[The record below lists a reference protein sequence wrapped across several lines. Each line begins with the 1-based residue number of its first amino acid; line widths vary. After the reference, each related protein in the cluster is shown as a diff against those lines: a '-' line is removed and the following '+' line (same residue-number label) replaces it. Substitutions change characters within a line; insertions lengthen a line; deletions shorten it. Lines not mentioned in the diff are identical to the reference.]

1 MTRRKPMSTMST
13 REEVVSRLESGFERV
28 TEEIDKL
35 AASLEKT
42 GADTAER
49 YRPALDRLRRTR
61 DAAVAS
67 LPRLEREAE
76 ASWDELR
83 VDAERAYHQ
92 LEAEIDRLRTD
103 LLAELADAWDD
114 YRAVADEQLQSW
126 RRRIDQLRVQASLAG
141 MEARQEIHGLVARM
155 ESACQKAEQLRNA
168 ERRTGEE
175 PVLHRAISD
184 LVWEMRSTVD
194 EARRLLTRTGSPSAE

>member
-13 REEVVSRLESGFERV
+13 REEVVSRLGSGFERV

-168 ERRTGEE
+168 ERTTGEE